1 MNENLLEIL
10 AAREARA
17 ATQKA
22 LLEKYRKPLLCF
34 TLNIPGPEKFNR
46 DVSIAFFV
54 GNQLLQDAL
63 RGVRVL
69 YRQLDRKSTGCEG
82 YYVVD
87 MPVME
92 LKRLA
97 VEIEEADAVAR
108 LFDMDVLDTDGRKIS
123 REELGLPRRKC
134 LLCDNDAAV
143 CASTRAHGLDALQER
158 TGFLMYLAA
167 RQYMAEFIASRA
179 YTALTQELSTTPK
192 PGLVDRNNRGAH
204 KDMGPREFFASANA
218 LRPFFC
224 RMAEAGY
231 LTRDK
236 APEDTFQAIRPIGI
250 EAEDA
255 MLKAT
260 GGVNTHKGAIFSLG
274 ILCAATGRLSPENW
288 TPENICAE
296 AAKMTQ
302 GIAARE
308 LSCLTAETA
317 TTAGQRIYAQFGV
330 AGARGEAESGFP
342 SVLQVGLPRLGEGLQ
357 KGLSFNDAGA
367 AVLLHLI
374 AAQDDTNLIH
384 RGGRQLQLEIRQM
397 LGELLVNEP
406 YPNEATLLE
415 LDSKFI
421 EKNLSPGGSAD
432 LLALT
437 YFLYF
442 LCKA

>member
-1 MNENLLEIL
+1 MEATLQEIL
-10 AAREARA
+10 DAREARVA
-17 ATQKA
+17 KQKA
-22 LLEKYRKPLLCF
+22 LLEQYGKPLLCF

-54 GNQLLQDAL
+54 GDRLLRDAL

-87 MPVME
+87 LPAKE
-92 LKRLA
+92 LKQLA
-97 VEIEEADAVAR
+97 VDLEEADLVGR
-108 LFDMDVLDTDGRKIS
+108 LFDMDVLDTDGHKLS

-134 LLCDNDAAV
+134 LLCDEDAAI
-143 CASTRAHGLDALQER
+143 CASTRAHGLEALQER

-192 PGLVDRNNRGAH
+192 PGLVDRNNCGAH

-224 RMAEAGY
+224 RMAETGY

-236 APEDTFQAIRPIGI
+236 APNETFDSIRSIGK

-255 MLKAT
+255 MYAAT

-274 ILCAATGRLSPENW
+274 LMCAAAGRLSPEDW
-288 TPENICAE
+288 TAEKLCALCSE
-296 AAKMTQ
+296 MVS
-302 GIAARE
+302 GIVSRE
-308 LSCLTAETA
+308 LSSVTEESAKTFGEE
-317 TTAGQRIYAQFGV
+317 IYARYGIT
-330 AGARGEAESGFP
+330 GARGEAESGFP
-342 SVLQVGLPRLGEGLQ
+342 SVINCGLPRLEEALSNGLD
-357 KGLSFNDAGA
+357 FNHAGCC
-367 AVLLHLI
+367 VLLHLI

-384 RGGRQLQLEIRQM
+384 RGGRGQQLEIRQQLSAM
-397 LGELLVNEP
+397 LADDPFPAPESLLQ
-406 YPNEATLLE
+406 
-415 LDSKFI
+415 LDQEFI

-432 LLALT
+432 LLSLT

-442 LCKA
+442 LQ